1 MPKLSWSGTVRPDL
15 PLPHLFLFPGM
26 GGYDPDFC
34 RLGALC
40 AKEAKAA
47 VIIYPHWTELLRR
60 PDFNLEALV
69 SLAAAQIVACSP
81 VGPIL
86 LAGYS
91 FGGIVAF
98 AVAQRMRGLG
108 LVVGFLGLLD
118 IEARPGN
125 DDATGA
131 TRPAMTRAQ
140 ELVGFLAAVRRGE
153 GAGRMAY
160 VVSRRLVSPRW
171 KPLLRLYSRIP
182 RWTLPGKFGNYLD
195 RDLLFWHFRP
205 LLRQWAAVRDAASP
219 IDAASFLFRTTQ
231 HDAALPDHL
240 GWASLCRRLM
250 VVRLPGTHLSLVG
263 ACLPQL
269 GAAFRQAIGDAQAS
283 VQNAEQGPD
292 FSAAGSPD
300 LVGVAAH
307 RC

>member
-1 MPKLSWSGTVRPDL
+1 MSWSGTVRL
-15 PLPHLFLFPGM
+15 ETPLPRLFLFPGM
-26 GGYDPDFC
+26 GGYDPDFF
-34 RLGALC
+34 RLGDLC
-40 AKEAKAA
+40 AKEAEAA
-47 VIIYPHWTELLRR
+47 VIAYPHWTELLRR
-60 PDFNLEALV
+60 PDFDFDALV
-69 SLAAAQIVACSP
+69 SLAVAQIVACAP
-81 VGPIL
+81 AGPIL

-98 AVAQRMRGLG
+98 AVVQRLRGLG
-108 LVVGFLGLLD
+108 VAVGFLGLLD

-125 DDATGA
+125 DDATCA

-140 ELVGFLAAVRRGE
+140 ELLGFLAAVRRGE

-171 KPLLRLYSRIP
+171 QPLLRLYSHIP
-182 RWTLPGKFGNYLD
+182 RWALPGKFGNYLD

-205 LLRQWAAVRDAASP
+205 LLRQWAAVRNAASP
-219 IDAASFLFRTTQ
+219 IGAATFLFRTTQ

-240 GWASLCRRLM
+240 GWASLCCRLT

-263 ACLPQL
+263 TFLPQL
-269 GAAFRQAIGDAQAS
+269 GAAFRQAIGKAQAS
-283 VQNAEQGPD
+283 VRSAEKELDPG
-292 FSAAGSPD
+292 AAGSPD
-300 LVGVAAH
+300 LVAMSDY